1 MQNAVAKVL
10 RDAESRLPGQGANL
24 ARKESRM
31 RGNPNPFP
39 DSSALL
45 PDRASHHGR
54 EGLGAMLARRG
65 TTLHLKTGERLDL
78 GGDSSQIMAV
88 LRGRARLFQSD
99 SSGRLR
105 FAGVAQEGGIVGLG
119 APNEGFDPPEFWA
132 EADGPCEVVLVGS
145 GQLQDIA
152 WESPSAAVEIL
163 RLLTLELG
171 RARRQIWSLSSRDG
185 SARLASFLI
194 DRAAESTES
203 EAFRLD
209 YSRAEIAGQ
218 IGVSTETAI
227 RLPGKLSRN
236 GIISLSGRRVCIL
249 DPKAL
254 ARVALRTPS

>member
-10 RDAESRLPGQGANL
+10 RDAGSRLLRQGANL
-24 ARKESRM
+24 AGKEPRM

-39 DSSALL
+39 DSPALL
-45 PDRASHHGR
+45 PDPTSHHGR
-54 EGLGAMLARRG
+54 EGLGAVLVRWG

-78 GGDSSQIMAV
+78 AGDSSQIMAV

-105 FAGVAQEGGIVGLG
+105 FAGVAQEGSVIGLG
-119 APNEGFDPPEFWA
+119 APDEGFDPPEFWA
-132 EADGPCEVVLVGS
+132 EAEGPCEVVLLGS
-145 GQLQDIA
+145 GPLEDIA
-152 WESPSAAVEIL
+152 RESPSAAAQIL
-163 RLLTLELG
+163 RLLTVELG
-171 RARRQIWSLSSRDG
+171 RARKQIWSLSSRDG

-218 IGVSTETAI
+218 IGVSTETAV
-227 RLPGKLSRN
+227 RLLGKLSRN
-236 GIISLSGRRVCIL
+236 GIISLSGRRICIL
-249 DPKAL
+249 DREGL
-254 ARVALRTPS
+254 ARVALRTSS